1 MNSVTIGQYIPGS
14 SWLHKLDPRIKIL
27 LTILWIILIFIVP
40 NIYAMLGL
48 LGLYLVLFFTTRL
61 PFIKI
66 VKGIKPILF
75 LLTFTFIL
83 QIIYTKSGS
92 LLYTFNFYFGL
103 YHLLIILALV
113 GIYIFTNK
121 YIPFKYLYLIL
132 IFIACFAI
140 QLIDFHQFMWG
151 NYKLDVFEGG
161 LIQGSFIFLRIVLMV
176 GITSLLTFSTMSID
190 INNGLQ
196 SILSPL
202 ALIKIPVGT
211 FAMMF
216 SLTLRFIPLLFDETN
231 KIMKAQASRGVDFNE
246 GSLKEKITQ
255 IISLLIPMFVISF
268 NKADDLANA
277 METRGYIVGA
287 KRSRYDELKLKA
299 RDYIAIS
306 FSALL
311 FAGVILLNVLL

>member
-14 SWLHKLDPRIKIL
+14 SWLHKLDPRIKII

-92 LLYTFNFYFGL
+92 LLYTFNFHFGL

-121 YIPFKYLYLIL
+121 YIPFKYLYLII

-140 QLIDFHQFMWG
+140 QLIDFHQFRWG

-196 SILSPL
+196 AILSPL